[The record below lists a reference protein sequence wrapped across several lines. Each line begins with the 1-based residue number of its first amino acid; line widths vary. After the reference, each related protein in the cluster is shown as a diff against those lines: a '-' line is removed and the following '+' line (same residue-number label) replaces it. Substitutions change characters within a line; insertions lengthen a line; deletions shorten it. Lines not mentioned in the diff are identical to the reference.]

1 MSKWVVYEQGLYV
14 ICDIAVD
21 IGSDIMFEHPPRP
34 FERWMKRTAGVPR
47 GLLRFYV
54 LKLLNEKP
62 MSGSE
67 IMEEIESQTDGRW
80 KPSPGS
86 IYPLL
91 TWLQK
96 KGYTEKLSKEESGI
110 KRYALAEEGKKFF
123 KKQVKFGKR
132 LRKKLE
138 FLAPL
143 LISPFLAG
151 INSEKLREIREPAKR
166 FVTAL
171 LNLRMTLE
179 ENLSERTVKEAA
191 KILNEGAEKIE
202 EITERIKRR

>member
-1 MSKWVVYEQGLYV
+1 LSKWIAYAQGLYV
-14 ICDIAVD
+14 VCDIAVD
-21 IGSDIMFEHPPRP
+21 IGSDIMFEHPPHP
-34 FERWMKRTAGVPR
+34 FERLMKRTAGVPR
-47 GLLRFYV
+47 GLLR
-54 LKLLNEKP
+54 
-62 MSGSE
+62 E
-67 IMEEIESQTDGRW
+67 IMEEIESETDRRW

-91 TWLQK
+91 TWLQD
-96 KGYTEKLSKEESGI
+96 KGYTKKLPKEESGI
-110 KRYALAEEGKKFF
+110 KRYALTEEGKKLF
-123 KKQVKFGKR
+123 KEQVKFGKR

-171 LNLRMTLE
+171 FNLRMTLE
-179 ENLSERTVKEAA
+179 ENLSEQTVKEAA

>member
-1 MSKWVVYEQGLYV
+1 VYAQGLYV
-14 ICDIAVD
+14 VCDIAVD
-21 IGSDIMFEHPPRP
+21 IGSDIMFKHPPHP

-54 LKLLNEKP
+54 FKLLNEKP

-67 IMEEIESQTDGRW
+67 IMEEIESETDGRW

-91 TWLQK
+91 TWLQDNGYAK
-96 KGYTEKLSKEESGI
+96 KLPKEESGI
-110 KRYALAEEGKKFF
+110 KRYALTEEGKKLF
-123 KKQVKFGKR
+123 KEQVKFGKR

-171 LNLRMTLE
+171 FNLRMTLE
-179 ENLSERTVKEAA
+179 ENLSEQTVKEAA